1 MNDTSPA
8 ILVSEGLVGE
18 KDLVAA
24 IAAQVGKRFVDLQST
39 FISPELDRL
48 VPPELAVQHLAV
60 AVELEGDHLV
70 VAMENPG
77 DATAVQLLEQATGF
91 QVKPGLAVR
100 SELQRVVTA
109 MYGLPSGGPAGQSPG
124 SSGSAGPGLDLE
136 VDLGG
141 DESAPTWA
149 EPDKPEELHINEL
162 LQRVLDFVARVILGE
177 AWPLHALGLSA

>member
-1 MNDTSPA
+1 MLNPSRRLGELLVERKVLSRESLEVALQREAAEGRPLPA

-39 FISPELDRL
+39 FISPELDRM

-60 AVELEGDHLV
+60 AVELDGDHLV

-77 DATAVQLLEQATGF
+77 DSAAVQLLEQATGF

-109 MYGLPSGGPAGQSPG
+109 MYGLPSGG
-124 SSGSAGPGLDLE
+124 SA
-136 VDLGG
+136 
-141 DESAPTWA
+141 
-149 EPDKPEELHINEL
+149 
-162 LQRVLDFVARVILGE
+162 
-177 AWPLHALGLSA
+177 